1 MIAIKRCTI
10 LISMKKAITWL
21 AIAMIS
27 LPLSASGGR
36 EYTSLD
42 TSAPIELTAES
53 TIERSVSISSMLYSL
68 GNLYSFLDSYYLGD
82 IDNKKMEEELVAAM
96 IDSLGDEYSYYI
108 PSDEAEEFDE
118 SSEGSYIGL
127 GLYLTKYNPSHQDPS
142 DPSTMMVI
150 IQAPFPGG
158 PADRAGLR
166 PHDMISHINGEDVSQ
181 LNAVDASK
189 KLRGTPGEDITI
201 TVHRGDAVF
210 DVTLRPERVTNP
222 STSATMLSG
231 NIGYIRIYSFSQT
244 TADSFSQDLEGLIDD
259 GIDSLIIDLRNN
271 GGGIIDSATR
281 IADLFLDDGV
291 ILKIRFKEGSGRKET
306 IINATRGT
314 AVPMDM
320 PIAILI
326 NGGTASS
333 SEILTGALSDNDRAI
348 TVGSKTFGKG
358 ISQEVRP
365 FSEGYVQITTGHFY
379 TPSDSDIHHIGI
391 SPDIPVEEEEFNEDD
406 MKAYSQFLNDND
418 IDDFISANP
427 DYNYGNVEKFVDENS
442 ESGVPYSLLE
452 LLIRNEYIYRMDWD
466 DRPVAEPEYD
476 EALTKAM
483 EALN

>member
-1 MIAIKRCTI
+1 
-10 LISMKKAITWL
+10 MKKTL
-21 AIAMIS
+21 AA
-27 LPLSASGGR
+27 LSAFIIALPIFSGGDM
-36 EYTSLD
+36 EFTPVSLQAKQEL
-42 TSAPIELTAES
+42 SAKS

-68 GNLYSFLDSYYLGD
+68 GNLYSFLDTYFLGE
-82 IDNKKMEEELVAAM
+82 IDNKAMEEELVSAM

-108 PSDEAEEFDE
+108 PSSSTEEFE
-118 SSEGSYIGL
+118 EFSEGSYIGL
-127 GLYLTKYNPSHQDPS
+127 GLYLTKMNPSYIDMEDPRS
-142 DPSTMMVI
+142 YMII
-150 IQAPFPGG
+150 IQSPFPGG

-166 PHDMISHINGEDVSQ
+166 PNDMISHINGEDVSQ

-244 TADSFSQDLEGLIDD
+244 TADSFSQDLEGLIAD

-314 AVPMDM
+314 AVPLDM

-442 ESGVPYSLLE
+442 ESGVPSSLLE